1 MNHTLSSLI
10 TLSAASL
17 ILASGCASSP
27 TRAQMDEPQSQDADW
42 SLNASTTASE
52 SSLQSTAYESA
63 PLSDELVIGTLFSA
77 ESMPTYH
84 NPVVKCTLEEIQSEL
99 EAMYELDRQMV
110 SDTNAQ
116 SDDGQYVASTIY
128 AIDRV
133 HSDRLK
139 EIVNHIGWPSRDLV
153 GLKATQGAYM
163 VIQHAGHDNEFQNQC
178 LAMMVD
184 MVEQGELPA
193 SYVALLTDRIRVF
206 QDQPQVFGTQM
217 AMQPNEYGLMVPTPT
232 VPIEDPEHLDDR
244 RQLMGMPPHQE
255 FVSAI
260 AIAYEASRVDAGNAF
275 ANVLIDE

>member
-27 TRAQMDEPQSQDADW
+27 TRAQMDEPQSQDEAW
-42 SLNASTTASE
+42 STNASAS
-52 SSLQSTAYESA
+52 SVQSTQYEST
-63 PLSDELVIGTLFSA
+63 PLNDELVIGTLFST
-77 ESMPTYH
+77 ELMPTYH
-84 NPVVKCTLEEIQSEL
+84 TPVVKITLGEIQSEL

-110 SDTNAQ
+110 SDTDAQ
-116 SDDGQYVASTIY
+116 SEDGQYIASTIY

-133 HSDRLK
+133 HSERLK
-139 EIVNHIGWPSRDLV
+139 EIVDHIGWPSRDLV

-163 VIQHAGHDNEFQNQC
+163 VIQHAGHDIEFQNRC

-184 MVEQGELPA
+184 MVEQGDLPA

-217 AMQPNEYGLMVPTPT
+217 AMLPNEHGLMVPTPT

-244 RQLMGMPPHQE
+244 RRLMGMPPHQE

-275 ANVLIDE
+275 ANVLIDD